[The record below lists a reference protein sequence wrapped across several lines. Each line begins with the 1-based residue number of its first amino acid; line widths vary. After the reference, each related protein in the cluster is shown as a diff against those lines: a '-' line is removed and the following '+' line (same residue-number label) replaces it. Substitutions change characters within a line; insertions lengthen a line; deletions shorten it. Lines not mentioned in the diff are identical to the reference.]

1 MGLSHEDTTKLKRT
15 TIPCQK
21 TLLIGLILIGGAI
34 LGVATGIFIMKIK
47 VKEMKLQNEQLKT
60 DLKLQEK
67 RATDGINW
75 ENNELI
81 AKSTLSRIK
90 SYMKYTF
97 PLCKQIGGTSFVKNI
112 QGDPNQNLVFQM
124 ALPLIRMISDPML
137 VKPKLFERR

>member
-1 MGLSHEDTTKLKRT
+1 MGVSNEDTNKLKRT
-15 TIPCQK
+15 TIPWQK
-21 TLLIGLILIGGAI
+21 TLIIGLILIGGAI

-124 ALPLIRMISDPML
+124 ALPLKQSISDPMFVKSKL
-137 VKPKLFERR
+137 V